1 MSQHISIIIITLGKS
16 TTLHACLKLVCV
28 QARSGDEIIII
39 SEKKIVLQET
49 NKHVTLFVAPCLS
62 QSQARNFG
70 IAKSTHDWIAFID
83 DDCLPTPG
91 WFRSMKQAI
100 RTNNQCIQGLCL
112 IHNKKNVWEVLENI
126 SMHVYATI
134 PHKYA
139 RMSGPGIKLT
149 TKNLLINKQKIPF
162 RPVFPNL
169 PDSSIHDD
177 ALLLLKL
184 NRVGI
189 RPIYRPSM
197 TVFHAS
203 DIGGVGY
210 ISKLITDGRSLFW
223 KHHHYHLLQPV
234 LQATTWAPNR
244 SQGAINFHKDMNRA
258 IFQFVTTYVSAWRY
272 KLIFLLFWT
281 VRSFFR
287 FVGYILE
294 ALSLYRPRATVIKAY
309 LTH

>member
-1 MSQHISIIIITLGKS
+1 MSQYISIIIITLGES
-16 TTLHACLKLVCV
+16 ATLHTCLKLVCA
-28 QARSGDEIIII
+28 QARRADEIIII
-39 SEKKIVLQET
+39 SAIKIGLPET
-49 NKHVTLFVAPCLS
+49 NKHVRLFIAPCLS
-62 QSQARNFG
+62 QSQARNLG

-100 RTNNQCIQGLCL
+100 RTNSQCIQGLCL
-112 IHNKKNVWEVLENI
+112 IHNEKNVWEVLENI
-126 SMHVYATI
+126 SMHVYTAI
-134 PHKYA
+134 PHKFA

-149 TKNLLINKQKIPF
+149 TKNLLMNKQKIPF

-169 PDSSIHDD
+169 PDSKVHDD

-184 NRVGI
+184 NRAGI
-189 RPIYRPSM
+189 SPIYRPSM

-203 DIGGVGY
+203 DIGIVGY

-223 KHHHYHLLQPV
+223 KHHHYHLLQPI
-234 LQATTWAPNR
+234 LQTATWAPNR
-244 SQGAINFHKDMNRA
+244 SQRA
-258 IFQFVTTYVSAWRY
+258 IDLHNDMERATSQFVTTYVSPWTH
-272 KLIFLLFWT
+272 KFIFLFFWT

-294 ALSLYRPRATVIKAY
+294 ALSLSRPRATVIKAY
-309 LTH
+309 LMR